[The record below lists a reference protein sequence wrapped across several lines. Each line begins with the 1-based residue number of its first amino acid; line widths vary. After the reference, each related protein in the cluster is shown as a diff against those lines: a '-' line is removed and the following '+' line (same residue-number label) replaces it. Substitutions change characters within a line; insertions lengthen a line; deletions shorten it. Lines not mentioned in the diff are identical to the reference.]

1 MSFFQPARSSTPP
14 RRPTAH
20 TPSSRTLAPSTRS
33 LAHSDRTST
42 TNANGKSFASGSSLP
57 SVSAELSS
65 LTREDIAF
73 LDAVVRRC
81 QRGASGWMALM
92 DAYGAELESRGID
105 GADEAVY
112 YAKLLKIGSV
122 KGASWSDKWAYVKH
136 QYGYD
141 APVKPV
147 SVPPAKSATTPA
159 PGAARLL
166 QRLRALQHDVDDS
179 ASESIPRPFSP
190 SERTEATE
198 TDSLD
203 AAPPRFT
210 PAPSRFRPEPSP
222 APSYHTHAR
231 EATPIAKSKY
241 DPYSRR
247 GSLLPPSSPPK
258 PTRAI
263 PTSRTQPQPPP
274 PRTQPQPQPPPQ
286 PFFSAKKALQE
297 DDSDDEDAWAKIK
310 RQEDEEIAREFF
322 EDRLV
327 ERCWDVWKQGYQWTV
342 TTSAQIV
349 AARTSLTVRRA
360 FTHWH
365 NRVAALRERE
375 QAVAQAADAR
385 LLARAF
391 TAWQAVAARR
401 KQERWRTEMRGKMRS
416 IRAGADKRIM
426 KEAWAIWREK
436 AEGAQADRIYAHTL
450 LARTFGRWRA
460 KLTELDSLDA
470 RADAFASQT
479 GKGALVKAWD
489 TWRKQ
494 RELRVKEEAVK
505 ALVGRRIRREVM
517 VSWRARMESLDGA
530 DVHADKLASKHALHR
545 WKARV
550 DKLKALDRKASK
562 HVARTDDVLRIAII
576 RIWRARA
583 RGRLLERL
591 RDIALVKRALTVWA
605 GKLRQNREREQKA
618 LSFASRVTSPAARTA
633 LMHWTT
639 RLTMIRQSSLLA
651 QQYNVAQTQYKALYT
666 WRVAL
671 RAHLKRARQARHAE
685 RFFVLRRAMSVW
697 QAQMKDRERERK
709 LQEWH
714 RAKARK
720 AWELWRTKAR
730 KAAQLRQA
738 EAQVVRMVM
747 EREAREALSV
757 WTSRVI
763 AVKERELDVAMRA
776 DAKVLTRAMSKWK
789 AVCGRHV
796 EMLNLMESYR
806 AVKQEERLRTAFY
819 AWRSRA
825 RRAHVLRD
833 AEDEFRRLRLAS
845 AFEQWRGVLAAQRL
859 APLERTFAAQNRHAL
874 MYKAFEVW
882 RSRTTSLPA
891 VRFHAAQLKGRAWAK
906 WRAAMPR
913 ALQAKEAREHER
925 KAVLARAYAKWLQAL
940 RTKMALR
947 AVARARNMGLGLAN
961 AASSSSSAP
970 SPFARVHAAAS
981 RVKPVGRPSFGRALP
996 PPRPQVLESETEAET
1011 EAEPEKPVKAPAPRR
1026 SGIASLLASRPATT
1040 TPTGRAVF
1048 PAPRAASPTR
1058 TRRSASPV
1066 LAHTRRDRVRDKER
1080 DASPS
1085 PPLPSRRSASPVRS
1099 RWPGTRDR
1107 GRSSRDEERAQDRD
1121 DSPVR
1126 SVASQPVAGRTSL
1139 WSEMQG
1145 IQRARPGVG
1154 GRAWGG
1160 F

>member
-33 LAHSDRTST
+33 LALSDRTST

-81 QRGASGWMALM
+81 QRGASGWMALTA
-92 DAYGAELESRGID
+92 AYGAELEARGID
-105 GADEAVY
+105 GADEVVY

-122 KGASWSDKWAYVKH
+122 KGTSWSDKWASVKR

-141 APVKPV
+141 APP
-147 SVPPAKSATTPA
+147 KSTPA
-159 PGAARLL
+159 LAATQQPGAARLL
-166 QRLRALQHDVDDS
+166 QRLRALQHSVDES
-179 ASESIPRPFSP
+179 TSESVPRPFSP
-190 SERTEATE
+190 TEATE
-198 TDSLD
+198 ITDTDSLD
-203 AAPPRFT
+203 AAPPHFT
-210 PAPSRFRPEPSP
+210 PAPASRFRTEPSP
-222 APSYHTHAR
+222 APSYHTNAR
-231 EATPIAKSKY
+231 EATPIAKAKY

-263 PTSRTQPQPPP
+263 PPSRTQPQPLL
-274 PRTQPQPQPPPQ
+274 PRTQPQPQPISQPQ
-286 PFFSAKKALQE
+286 FSRKLLQD
-297 DDSDDEDAWAKIK
+297 DDSDDEDAWARIK
-310 RQEDEEIAREFF
+310 RQEDEDIAREFF

-342 TTSAQIV
+342 TTSNQIA

-360 FTHWH
+360 FTQWH
-365 NRVAALRERE
+365 ARTLALRERD
-375 QAVAQAADAR
+375 QAVAHAADTR

-391 TAWQAVAARR
+391 TAWQATAARK
-401 KQERWRTEMRGKMRS
+401 KQERWRTEMRGKMRAV
-416 IRAGADKRIM
+416 RAGADKRM
-426 KEAWAIWREK
+426 LKEAWAIWRER
-436 AEGAQADRIYAHTL
+436 AEGAQAERIYAHSL
-450 LARTFGRWRA
+450 LARAFGRWRA
-460 KLTELDSLDA
+460 KLGALDQLDA
-470 RADAFASQT
+470 RADTFAGQT
-479 GKGALVKAWD
+479 GKGALIRAWD

-494 RELRVKEEAVK
+494 RELRVKEDAVR
-505 ALVGRRIRREVM
+505 ALVGRRVKREVM
-517 VSWRARMESLDGA
+517 VSWKARMESLEGG
-530 DVHADKLASKHALHR
+530 DVHADALALRHAMQR

-550 DKLKALDRKASK
+550 DKLKVLDRKATK
-562 HVARTDDVLRIAII
+562 HAARTDDVLRIAII

-591 RDIALVKRALTVWA
+591 RDTALQKRALTVWS
-605 GKLRQNREREQKA
+605 GKVRQNRELEEKA
-618 LSFASRVTSPAARTA
+618 LAFASRVSSPAARTA

-639 RLTMIRQSSLLA
+639 RLSVIRQSSVLA
-651 QQYNVAQTQYKALYT
+651 QQYHAAQTQYKALYT
-666 WRVAL
+666 WRIAL
-671 RAHLKRARQARHAE
+671 RVHLKRARQARHAE
-685 RFFVLRRAMSVW
+685 RFFVLKRAMGVW
-697 QAQMKDRERERK
+697 QGQMKDRERERK
-709 LQEWH
+709 LQDWD
-714 RAKARK
+714 RTKVRK
-720 AWELWRTKAR
+720 AWELWRTKSA

-738 EAQVVRMVM
+738 ESQVVRRVM

-776 DAKVLTRAMSKWK
+776 DAKMLAKAMGKWK

-796 EMLNLMESYR
+796 EVLNLMESYR
-806 AVKQEERLRTAFY
+806 AVKQEERLRAAFY

-833 AEDEFRRLRLAS
+833 AEDEFRRRVLTS
-845 AFEQWRGVLAAQRL
+845 AFERWRGALAATRL
-859 APLERTFAAQNRHAL
+859 APLERMFAAQNRHAL

-891 VRFHAAQLKGRAWAK
+891 VRFHAAQLKGRAWSK

-925 KAVLARAYAKWLQAL
+925 KAVLARAYGKWLKAL

-961 AASSSSSAP
+961 ATASSSSAP
-970 SPFARVHAAAS
+970 SPFARVHAAAN

-1011 EAEPEKPVKAPAPRR
+1011 EAEPEKPLKAPLPRR
-1026 SGIASLLASRPATT
+1026 SGIASLLAARPATT

-1048 PAPRAASPTR
+1048 PAARAASPTR

-1066 LAHTRRDRVRDKER
+1066 LAHTRRERDRDRDRER

-1085 PPLPSRRSASPVRS
+1085 PPLPSRRSVSPVRT

-1107 GRSSRDEERAQDRD
+1107 GRSSREEARDGDRD
-1121 DSPVR
+1121 ESPVR
-1126 SVASQPVAGRTSL
+1126 SVASQPVGGRTSL